1 MDSIAIVGIGCRFQG
16 ASDPEAF
23 WQLLRNK
30 VDAIAEVPSD
40 RWNIN
45 AYYNPNAATPG
56 KMNTRW
62 GDFWNRLIDSMPA
75 SSEFHPT
82 RQNT

>member
-1 MDSIAIVGIGCRFQG
+1 MVGIGCRFQG

-62 GDFWNRLIDSMPA
+62 GGFLEQIDRFDVSFFRISPYEA
-75 SSEFHPT
+75 KYITTHP
-82 RQNT
+82 